1 VTVTRRRIPDTACYL
16 VVAVAAELLLFA
28 IAGVMG
34 RDNAMLAFA
43 PLRPLSQ
50 LLRPASA
57 DVVQAFTSLERP
69 SVAVRVPKR
78 PALRLP
84 SPGSAAATPTRSSR
98 APVGAKAAAAAPGT
112 SPATSAGG
120 AQSSTT
126 RTGPS
131 LAPVADGSCGVCRIV
146 QDASG
151 ALHATVGGA
160 SSVSDSAYGLM
171 DFGGPRGLTGLVV
184 THDRLSLGAGQVP
197 SANLQVLQ
205 VLDVDNRVVYRL
217 YVGAGDRVLHIQ
229 SPPGGLSSGGLEVS
243 TRAVVPNDGKAS
255 VLVEVSAQANASLA
269 VYVNGASAVQLT
281 DLDGGSATR
290 QRFLAAGIIAVDEG
304 SGDSGSFVTPVTV
317 THESLAVTTAT
328 DDSGAQTAPGTLT
341 LSPGAGANA
350 VAPSAISAPSLSGI
364 PIAGS
369 TLTADPGVWSD
380 AAATLEIGWGRCDAG
395 GASCAPI
402 DGAVGPTYTLAAA
415 DVGSTIR
422 ARVTAKTAAGSGLAF
437 SAVTA
442 TVAPVPLAP
451 VLTTAATIA
460 GDAVEGGTLTGDPGS
475 WTGADNGLAYA
486 WQRCDA
492 AGANCTPIDGAA
504 GRTLPLGS
512 AFVGSTA
519 LFIVTAT
526 GPGGSTTT
534 TALSATV
541 AAAPA
546 PPQAQVPSNETT
558 PVLRGDASPGST
570 LTATSGSWSDQ
581 AATITYAWQRC
592 DANGSCSTIDGATQS
607 SYTITADDIDSTL
620 RVVVT
625 ATNAAGSASA
635 NSDSSAVVHAAA
647 AAADPP
653 APAPAPEADPS
664 PPAPTAAADGTPTAL
679 EPAPATPP
687 EPQTA
692 DQTPANPDTPAS

>member
-1 VTVTRRRIPDTACYL
+1 
-16 VVAVAAELLLFA
+16 VAAELLLFA
-28 IAGVMG
+28 IAGGM
-34 RDNAMLAFA
+34 RRNSEMRAFA

-57 DVVQAFTSLERP
+57 VVVQAFTSLERP
-69 SVAVRVPKR
+69 LVAVRVPER
-78 PALRLP
+78 RALRLP
-84 SPGSAAATPTRSSR
+84 SQSSAAGTPARSSQ
-98 APVGAKAAAAAPGT
+98 APVGVKAAAAAPGA
-112 SPATSAGG
+112 SSAKFAGGG

-184 THDRLSLGAGQVP
+184 TRDRLSLGAGQVP

-217 YVGAGDRVLHIQ
+217 YVGAGDRVLHVQ
-229 SPPGGLSSGGLEVS
+229 SPPGGLGSGGLDVS
-243 TRAVVPNDGKAS
+243 TGAVVPNDGKAS

-269 VYVNGASAVQLT
+269 VYVNGAPAVQLA

-290 QRFLAAGIIAVDEG
+290 QRFLAAGIIAVEG
-304 SGDSGSFVTPVTV
+304 GGGDSGAFVTPVTV
-317 THESLAVTTAT
+317 THESLAVTAAS

-341 LSPGAGANA
+341 LEPGGGADA
-350 VAPSAISAPSLSGI
+350 VAPSAISAPSLAGL

-380 AAATLEIGWGRCDAG
+380 ATATLEIGWGRCDAG
-395 GASCAPI
+395 GAVCVPI
-402 DGAVGPTYTLAAA
+402 DGAVGPTYTVAVA

-442 TVAPVPLAP
+442 TVAALPLAP
-451 VLTTAATIA
+451 VLATAASIA

-492 AGANCTPIDGAA
+492 AGANCAPIDGAA
-504 GRTLPLGS
+504 GRTLSLGS
-512 AFVGSTA
+512 TLVGSTA
-519 LFIVTAT
+519 LFVVTAT

-534 TALSATV
+534 TALSAIV
-541 AAAPA
+541 VGIAAPA

-558 PVLRGDASPGST
+558 PVLSGDASPGST
-570 LTATSGSWSDQ
+570 LTATSGFWSDQ

-592 DANGSCSTIDGATQS
+592 DANGSCSAIDGATQS

-635 NSDSSAVVHAAA
+635 NSDSSPVVHAAA

-653 APAPAPEADPS
+653 AHPPAPDADLS
-664 PPAPTAAADGTPTAL
+664 APAPTAAPDGTPTAL
-679 EPAPATPP
+679 EPPTPP
-687 EPQTA
+687 EP
-692 DQTPANPDTPAS
+692 QTPANPDTPPS